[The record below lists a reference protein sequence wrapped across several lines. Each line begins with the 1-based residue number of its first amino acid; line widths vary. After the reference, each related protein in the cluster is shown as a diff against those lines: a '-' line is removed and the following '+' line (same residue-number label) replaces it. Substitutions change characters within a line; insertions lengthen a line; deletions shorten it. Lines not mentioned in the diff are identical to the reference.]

1 MSTDS
6 KPEPELEI
14 DLEKLNVGTELPQR
28 QHSATN
34 VSLFMYNAAVWNA
47 HRIHY
52 DETYTT
58 EVEGH
63 PAIVIDG
70 PLQGDWLSQVALNWV
85 GARGSVLNFSYT
97 NRKASYLGEVL
108 TSGCVISAIDLHKRS
123 VELTLFIKNE
133 AGEVVT
139 PGTATVSFF

>member
-6 KPEPELEI
+6 KPELEI
-14 DLEKLNVGTELPQR
+14 DLEKLNVGTELPKR

-85 GARGSVLNFSYT
+85 GAQGKVTSFGYS

-108 TSGCVISAIDLHKRS
+108 TSGGAVTAVDLQNWQ
-123 VELTLFIKNE
+123 VELALFIKNE
-133 AGEVVT
+133 AGDVVT
-139 PGTATVSFF
+139 PGNATVSFF

>member
-6 KPEPELEI
+6 KPELEI

-85 GARGSVLNFSYT
+85 GAQGKVTSFGYS

-108 TSGCVISAIDLHKRS
+108 TSGGAVTAVDLQNLQ
-123 VELTLFIKNE
+123 VELALFIKNE
-133 AGEVVT
+133 AGDVVT
-139 PGTATVSFF
+139 PGNATVSFF

>member
-6 KPEPELEI
+6 KPELEI

-85 GARGSVLNFSYT
+85 GAQGKVTSFGYS

-108 TSGCVISAIDLHKRS
+108 TSGGAVTAVDLQNRQ
-123 VELTLFIKNE
+123 VELALFIKNE

-139 PGTATVSFF
+139 PGNATVSFF

>member
-6 KPEPELEI
+6 KPELEI
-14 DLEKLNVGTELPQR
+14 DLEKLNVGTELPKR

-85 GARGSVLNFSYT
+85 GAQGKVTSFGYS

-108 TSGCVISAIDLHKRS
+108 TSGGAVTAVDLQNRQ
-123 VELTLFIKNE
+123 VELALFIKNE
-133 AGEVVT
+133 AGDVVT
-139 PGTATVSFF
+139 PGNATVSFF

>member
-85 GARGSVLNFSYT
+85 GAQGKVTSFGYS

-108 TSGCVISAIDLHKRS
+108 TSGGAVTAVDLQNRQ
-123 VELTLFIKNE
+123 VELALFIKNE
-133 AGEVVT
+133 AGDVVT
-139 PGTATVSFF
+139 PGNATVSFF

>member
-6 KPEPELEI
+6 KPELEI
-14 DLEKLNVGTELPQR
+14 DLEKLNVGTELPKR

-85 GARGSVLNFSYT
+85 GAQGKVTSFGYS

-108 TSGCVISAIDLHKRS
+108 ISGGAVTAVDLQNRQ
-123 VELTLFIKNE
+123 VELALFIKNE
-133 AGEVVT
+133 AGDVVT
-139 PGTATVSFF
+139 PGNATVSFF